1 MTKKPQTIQETPNEE
16 KEDDSIEANLRQHA
30 REIANLK
37 GQIAENDY
45 KTETVQRQTA
55 YLLHKNSQREEEEEE
70 TGMLATIF
78 GWPKEA
84 TLEDRKLNARW
95 LIDQS
100 GVKDENMTMT
110 FTDKKGR
117 LSNYARLRF
126 SNQGLRDRSNLPLS
140 NSLSGKVGI
149 SDAKDEDGCLEPG
162 ARMRPV
168 TSRYDSRKKTEEN
181 LKKMIFNVFK
191 FYGYGPVKFSI
202 TSPLTISVSSV
213 QLVKLLVAGTQQ
225 MG

>member
-1 MTKKPQTIQETPNEE
+1 MKTATPIRQGGFKSPNEE
-16 KEDDSIEANLRQHA
+16 KEDDSIEAHLRQHA

-55 YLLHKNSQREEEEEE
+55 YLLHKNSKREEEEA
-70 TGMLATIF
+70 GMLATIF

-126 SNQGLRDRSNLPLS
+126 SNQGLRDRSSLPLS

-168 TSRYDSRKKTEEN
+168 TSRDDSKKKTEEI
-181 LKKMIFNVFK
+181 LKK
-191 FYGYGPVKFSI
+191 
-202 TSPLTISVSSV
+202 
-213 QLVKLLVAGTQQ
+213 
-225 MG
+225 

>member
-1 MTKKPQTIQETPNEE
+1 MKTATPIRQGGFKSPNEE
-16 KEDDSIEANLRQHA
+16 KEDDSIEAHLRQHA

-55 YLLHKNSQREEEEEE
+55 YLLHKNSQEKKKKKKKEEEEEE
-70 TGMLATIF
+70 EEEAGMLATIF

-95 LIDQS
+95 FIDQS

-110 FTDKKGR
+110 FTDEKGR

-126 SNQGLRDRSNLPLS
+126 SNQGLRDRSSLP
-140 NSLSGKVGI
+140 
-149 SDAKDEDGCLEPG
+149 
-162 ARMRPV
+162 
-168 TSRYDSRKKTEEN
+168 
-181 LKKMIFNVFK
+181 
-191 FYGYGPVKFSI
+191 
-202 TSPLTISVSSV
+202 
-213 QLVKLLVAGTQQ
+213 
-225 MG
+225 